1 MDYIYNLFCCFYKK
15 KEEEK
20 PSYINDDYWICRDVK
35 YDIQDNN
42 KYDCFFSSIP
52 AIENTEN
59 TEYTEYTEDVVIV

>member
-42 KYDCFFSSIP
+42 KYDCLL
-52 AIENTEN
+52 
-59 TEYTEYTEDVVIV
+59 